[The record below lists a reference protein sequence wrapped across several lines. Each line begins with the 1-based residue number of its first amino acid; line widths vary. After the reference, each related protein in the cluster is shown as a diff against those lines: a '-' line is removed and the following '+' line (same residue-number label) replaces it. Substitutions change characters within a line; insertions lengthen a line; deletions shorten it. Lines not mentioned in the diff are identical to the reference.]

1 MYSRREKQKPF
12 RPSASY
18 KALDIPLT
26 TFQLPHEIDSEEDNR
41 VKRNSNIP
49 DFGSMID
56 AETGEQLKY
65 TNAKWSAK
73 EGRLNLTA
81 RTILDMGTGK
91 LDIKNRPFYS
101 SSLHAN
107 ENSSPTLSAR
117 SRENNQDRHPLV
129 NQFLTVG
136 PLSPMYHV
144 HWNPLSNSVI
154 DPNFEK
160 NGLLAQEDLPNNDD
174 ASSGVRTWTSMDEN
188 SVLSSASSF
197 LYSRPVARVDADGP
211 RFASPQPKIGLNNNT
226 LQEADRFP
234 LPMDLGNSKL
244 LLYFTNHFNTCHSRN
259 ICRVS
264 QHKELGSSI
273 CKNI

>member
-26 TFQLPHEIDSEEDNR
+26 KFQLPHEIDTEEDNR
-41 VKRNSNIP
+41 VKTKSNIP
-49 DFGSMID
+49 DFSSMID

-91 LDIKNRPFYS
+91 LDIKNRQLHS
-101 SSLHAN
+101 TSLHAN
-107 ENSSPTLSAR
+107 ANSSPLLSAR
-117 SRENNQDRHPLV
+117 SCNKNQDRHPLV
-129 NQFLTVG
+129 NQFLTDG

-160 NGLLAQEDLPNNDD
+160 HGLLSQEDLPNNDD

-188 SVLSSASSF
+188 SVMSSASSF
-197 LYSRPVARVDADGP
+197 LYSRPVARVIADGSQFP
-211 RFASPQPKIGLNNNT
+211 SPQPKLGVNNNT

-234 LPMDLGNSKL
+234 LPLDLGISKFFIPFDL
-244 LLYFTNHFNTCHSRN
+244 NNHFDTFLS
-259 ICRVS
+259 
-264 QHKELGSSI
+264 
-273 CKNI
+273 